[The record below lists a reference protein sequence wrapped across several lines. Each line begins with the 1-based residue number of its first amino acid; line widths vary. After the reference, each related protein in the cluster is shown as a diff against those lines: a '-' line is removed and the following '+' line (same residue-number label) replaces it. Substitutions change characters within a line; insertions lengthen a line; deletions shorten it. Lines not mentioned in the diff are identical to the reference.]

1 MGGEV
6 IIALFKIRADGYT
19 FIPLESHCANKPHCF
34 IKLAGFS
41 IKVDPYVNFKKKIY
55 WFTQFSRDELI
66 FPINSQISRSP
77 NQ

>member
-19 FIPLESHCANKPHCF
+19 FIPLESHCVNKPHCF

-41 IKVDPYVNFKKKIY
+41 IKVD
-55 WFTQFSRDELI
+55 
-66 FPINSQISRSP
+66 
-77 NQ
+77 